1 MNSQEICFE
10 VSACSGKPQRIV
22 IASTTEGNELHR
34 GSLNTNSEAS
44 RKTFLKGLGTKLD
57 VPVAELIKAC
67 DNRLVQA
74 ADEADVRV
82 DAEADKVADMEPPG
96 RPSQA
101 TQLTYLA
108 EHLDLWHTPDDDAFT
123 TLSIDGHQETWPIRS
138 KSFKRWLARR
148 FYLAT
153 ESAPNSQAMQDAL
166 GVVEGKAVFEGP
178 QHTVHTRI
186 AEHEGIIYLDLVDQ
200 QWRVVEITTD
210 GWQVL
215 DRSPVRF
222 RRAKAMLPLPI
233 PERGGSVAQLRAFV
247 NCSDENWV
255 LVLAWLVAAFR
266 PSGPYPVLCLLGEQG
281 SAKSTTARVLRSLV
295 DPNSAPLRSEPRETR
310 DLMIAANNGWVLTY
324 DNLSKIP
331 SWLSDSLCRLSTG
344 GGFST
349 RTLYENSEE
358 TIFDAQR
365 PAILTSIE
373 DVANRGDLLDRSL
386 LVNLQSIPPGRRRPE
401 REFWIDFEAVR
412 PSILGAML
420 TAVSTAMKLLPST
433 KLDELPRMADFA
445 MWVTAAEPA
454 LGLEDGDFLATYKGN
469 EESANELVL
478 ESSPVANVL
487 LEMISDTPC
496 WEGTATELLAE
507 LDSKA
512 GEKTL
517 RLKSWPKTGQTLSG
531 ILKRLAPNFR
541 AAGIDVTSG
550 HTGRGKAKRRSITI
564 RKTADSCVPSD
575 PNVPNTEKQEARGD
589 ASTTTGDVGGTQQA
603 SVEDACSTASKP
615 CGDAGDAKL
624 RLQSDPGDESAW
636 SPEEEA
642 AYEEFMER

>member
-10 VSACSGKPQRIV
+10 VSACNGKPQRIV
-22 IASTTEGNELHR
+22 IAVTAEGDELHR

-44 RKTFLKGLGTKLD
+44 RKTFFRGLAIKLE
-57 VPVAELIKAC
+57 VPIDDLINAH

-74 ADEADVRV
+74 ADKADDQA
-82 DAEADKVADMEPPG
+82 DAEADKVAEMEPPG

-101 TQLTYLA
+101 TQLVNLA
-108 EHLDLWHTPDDDAFT
+108 EHQDLWHTADGNGFV
-123 TLSIDGHQETWPIRS
+123 TLCIDGHQETWPIRS

-148 FYLAT
+148 YYLAM
-153 ESAPNSQAMQDAL
+153 ESAANGQAMQDAL
-166 GVVEGKAVFEGP
+166 GVLEGKALFEGAE
-178 QHTVHTRI
+178 HSVHARI
-186 AEHEGIIYLDLVDQ
+186 AEHEGNIYLDLVDP
-200 QWRVVEITTD
+200 QWRVVEITTV

-215 DRSPVRF
+215 DTSPVRF
-222 RRAKAMLPLPI
+222 RRAKAMLALPT
-233 PERGGSVAQLRAFV
+233 PAAGGSVEQLRAFV

-310 DLMIAANNGWVLTY
+310 DLMIAANNGWVLAY

-349 RTLYENSEE
+349 RTLYANDEE

-386 LVNLQSIPPGRRRPE
+386 LVNLQSIPPDRRRPE
-401 REFWIDFEAVR
+401 REFWKDFEVVR
-412 PSILGAML
+412 ASILGALL
-420 TAVSTAMKLLPST
+420 TAVSTAMKQLPGT
-433 KLDELPRMADFA
+433 KLDELPRMADFSL
-445 MWVTAAEPA
+445 WVTAAEPA
-454 LGLEDGDFLATYKGN
+454 LGLEQGEFLTNYKGN

-478 ESSPVANVL
+478 ESSPVAKVL
-487 LEMISDTPC
+487 LEMMSARPC
-496 WEGTATELLAE
+496 WEGSATELLAE
-507 LDSKA
+507 LDSTA
-512 GEKTL
+512 DEKTL

-531 ILKRLAPNFR
+531 NLKRLAPNFR

-564 RKTADSCVPSD
+564 RKMPDSCVPSV
-575 PNVPNTEKQEARGD
+575 PSVPNTGKLEAFGD
-589 ASTTTGDVGGTQQA
+589 AKATTGDA
-603 SVEDACSTASKP
+603 PSIYRRC
-615 CGDAGDAKL
+615 L
-624 RLQSDPGDESAW
+624 SDRVKAVRGRWGRKITPTI
-636 SPEEEA
+636 
-642 AYEEFMER
+642 